1 MISKKTDIF
10 IYKKAAPFEVFP
22 YRREEGGDPGLA
34 EITEI
39 YCNYGQIIPTYD
51 LEDSRIIISST
62 GRDLLDVEEDSKIDL
77 NNNVFPYEEGK
88 FLVITMPLIFER
100 YKNGSIKSSFLGIGK
115 ESKINWKEKNKIIP
129 ASFSLQEIRG
139 KVKPV
144 NFADA
149 VAIAKNSEDAACEY
163 VFYEVD
169 LVLYA
174 EDIQYFKGNIDYTV
188 DIFNIGDI
196 REDFPEIDECEDPI
210 EQFRE
215 QGFII
220 KDPNIYYHI
229 SFYST

>member
-22 YRREEGGDPGLA
+22 YRREEVGGVGLA
-34 EITEI
+34 AITEI
-39 YCNYGQIIPTYD
+39 YCNYGQIIPTSP
-51 LEDSRIIISST
+51 LKDSRIIISST

-100 YKNGSIKSSFLGIGK
+100 YKNGSIKPSFLGIGK

-129 ASFSLQEIRG
+129 ASFSLKEI
-139 KVKPV
+139 KKAKLV

-149 VAIAKNSEDAACEY
+149 VAIDNPCDL

-174 EDIQYFKGNIDYTV
+174 EDIQYFKGNIDYTIDV
-188 DIFNIGDI
+188 FNIGDI
-196 REDFPEIDECEDPI
+196 REINVEYAIDECEDPI
-210 EQFRE
+210 EQLRE
-215 QGFII
+215 SGFII
-220 KDPNIYYHI
+220 KDPEYYYHI